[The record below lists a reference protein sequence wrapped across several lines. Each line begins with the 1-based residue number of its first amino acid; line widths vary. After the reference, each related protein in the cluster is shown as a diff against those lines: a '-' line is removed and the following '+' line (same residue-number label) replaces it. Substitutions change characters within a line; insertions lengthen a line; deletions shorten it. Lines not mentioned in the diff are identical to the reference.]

1 MNLPRRVRAKYGLPV
16 HHVEAAEEYSL
27 ADLP

>member
-1 MNLPRRVRAKYGLPV
+1 MDLPRRVRAKYGLPV
-16 HHVEAAEEYSL
+16 HHVVAAPEFSL